1 MRDSEVAGAVSAR
14 ESDSAR
20 EVGDE
25 LAGGL
30 GLHCALEAQRASE
43 LSPFSFSCF
52 PFLFFL
58 LFCKMCGHFWTFIK
72 SVT

>member
-1 MRDSEVAGAVSAR
+1 MRDNATAIAVSVRA
-14 ESDSAR
+14 EDSAR

-43 LSPFSFSCF
+43 LSPFSFSFF

-58 LFCKMCGHFWTFIK
+58 LFCKMCGHFWIFTK
-72 SVT
+72 RVT